1 MNLVRSLGENHVSGG
16 SILNSLYEYDVHF
29 TGAINI
35 DGGVMR
41 EICDM
46 GRSFIDS
53 IRFQIDA
60 TTIGISNYHGDI
72 FNTDDLKNKFIQFL
86 AYNASNNNRKFI
98 ITLPETC
105 TKIQIVTRKTNTEAF
120 KDYLFDKLGLRE
132 VSERIPFCFYVYQHL
147 KAADCAF
154 SELQYTEHQPITYNN
169 KSYYVNPGGFTC
181 VGCKE
186 SGKNRQVE
194 EGKKYSSISYNT
206 SLNRSEE
213 IWAGLASE
221 GTISFKIHNAG
232 RKMKVVDAPVGIP
245 YPSMD
250 GLSII
255 DMRGN
260 TIPEQYKEGVDKFI
274 QELNSNNNIDFLVL
288 VDP

>member
-1 MNLVRSLGENHVSGG
+1 MSGKAVWVVNLVRSLGENHVSGG

-105 TKIQIVTRKTNTEAF
+105 TKIQIVTRN
-120 KDYLFDKLGLRE
+120 
-132 VSERIPFCFYVYQHL
+132 
-147 KAADCAF
+147 
-154 SELQYTEHQPITYNN
+154 
-169 KSYYVNPGGFTC
+169 
-181 VGCKE
+181 
-186 SGKNRQVE
+186 
-194 EGKKYSSISYNT
+194 
-206 SLNRSEE
+206 
-213 IWAGLASE
+213 
-221 GTISFKIHNAG
+221 
-232 RKMKVVDAPVGIP
+232 
-245 YPSMD
+245 
-250 GLSII
+250 
-255 DMRGN
+255 
-260 TIPEQYKEGVDKFI
+260 
-274 QELNSNNNIDFLVL
+274 
-288 VDP
+288 